1 MTRIASF
8 GQTQLQLNSLL
19 QNQARLITTQDQIS
33 TGKKAQTFSGM
44 TNESSTLMGV
54 KSLKSRTDK
63 YMETLTQINQQL
75 DMNNVQMGA
84 IENSAQA
91 LKQAM
96 VEAVGQNQSSALP
109 ELLQETLSSLT
120 TALNAK
126 IGSNYIFAGSRVD
139 TPPVKSGLI
148 ADLLAAPDAASLF
161 QNDSTKPS
169 ARTGDDSISEYGL
182 LASDI
187 GQDLMASLKRIADFN
202 AGPNGPIEGPL
213 TAAQRSF
220 LQTEIGNMTSSIDT
234 VLQQNAVN
242 GIRSQKTEDLK
253 SQYQNNSDFLAGFI
267 GDIEDTDMTQAAAQL
282 SLDQLSLQASYKVM
296 AQMSQMS
303 LLNFLK

>member
-63 YMETLTQINQQL
+63 YMETLTQVNQQL
-75 DMNNVQMGA
+75 DMNNVQIGA

-96 VEAVGQNQSSALP
+96 VEAVGQEQSSALP
-109 ELLQETLSSLT
+109 ELLQETLSSMVS
-120 TALNAK
+120 ALNSR

-139 TPPVKSGLI
+139 TPPVISSSI
-148 ADLLAAPDAASLF
+148 ADLLAAPDAASMF
-161 QNDSTKPS
+161 QNDSAKPS
-169 ARTGDDSISEYGL
+169 ARTGDDTISEYGL

-202 AGPNGPIEGPL
+202 AGPNGPIEGRL
-213 TAAQRSF
+213 TATQKSF
-220 LQTEIGNMTSSIDT
+220 LQTEIANMTASIDT

-242 GIRSQKTEDLK
+242 GIRSQKTEELK

-267 GDIEDTDMTQAAAQL
+267 GDIEDTDMTQAATQL